1 MADADRAW
9 LEAALLLSRKA
20 EQAFLGMVPQPLPA
34 IVAIDA
40 RCTYLLE
47 DGRVS
52 APVRSRTHGG
62 SATLP
67 NGSEVG
73 VGPISFASHES
84 GGFFAM
90 SLPSV
95 WRAAGVASELGL
107 ERLMDGVLLHELLH
121 VRQSALANAALAR
134 PAQASG
140 IADDLLD
147 DDIIQRHFG
156 TDPAYAIAW
165 AAERDLLFAAAAAPD
180 DDVAR
185 ELAIQALK
193 RMRSRRA
200 RWFSGTNAP
209 FAELDDIFLSLEGM
223 GQWLAYRALLSPEG
237 GQLSAEQALPAI
249 RRGGRQWSQDQ
260 GLALLLT
267 VDRLL
272 PGWQQRAFRD
282 PDWRAERLLAAAV
295 ERRRPTVSERK

>member
-1 MADADRAW
+1 MTDADRVW
-9 LEAALLLSRKA
+9 LERALLRSRQA
-20 EQAFLGMVPQPLPA
+20 EETFLGLAPQPLPR
-34 IVAIDA
+34 IVAIDD

-47 DGRVS
+47 GGRVS
-52 APVRSRTHGG
+52 PPLRSSVHGG

-67 NGSEVG
+67 NGREVG
-73 VGPISFASHES
+73 VGPISFASHEA

-95 WRAAGVASELGL
+95 WRAAGVTSELGL

-121 VRQSALANAALAR
+121 VRQGALASAALAR
-134 PAQASG
+134 PAAASG
-140 IADDLLD
+140 IADDSLD
-147 DDIIQRHFG
+147 DDVIQRRFG
-156 TDPAYAIAW
+156 SDPAYAAAW
-165 AAERDLLFAAAAAPD
+165 AEERDLLFAAAAAPD

-185 ELAIQALK
+185 ALATKALE
-193 RMRSRRA
+193 RLRSRRG
-200 RWFSGTNAP
+200 RWFSGANAP
-209 FAELDDIFLSLEGM
+209 FAELDDIFLSMEGM
-223 GQWLAYRALLSPEG
+223 GQWLAYRALRSPEG
-237 GQLSAEQALPAI
+237 GALPAEQALPAI

-282 PDWRAERLLAAAV
+282 PDWRAERLLAAAL
-295 ERRRPTVSERK
+295 EHQRPTGSELR

>member
-1 MADADRAW
+1 MVDADRVW
-9 LEAALLLSRKA
+9 LENALLQSRRA
-20 EQAFLGMVPQPLPA
+20 EQAFLALAPQPLPT
-34 IVAIDA
+34 IVAIDD

-52 APVRSRTHGG
+52 SPIRTQAHGG

-67 NGSEVG
+67 DGREVD
-73 VGPISFASHES
+73 VGPISFASHEA

-95 WRAAGVASELGL
+95 WRAAGVTSELGL

-134 PAQASG
+134 PTEASG

-147 DDIIQRHFG
+147 DDIIQRQFG
-156 TDPAYAIAW
+156 SDPAYATAW
-165 AAERDLLFAAAAAPD
+165 AEERDLLFAAAAAPD
-180 DDVAR
+180 DDAAR
-185 ELAIQALK
+185 QLAAAALE

-200 RWFSGTNAP
+200 RWLNGANAP
-209 FAELDDIFLSLEGM
+209 FAELDDIFLSMEGM
-223 GQWLAYRALLSPEG
+223 GQWLAYRALRSPEG
-237 GQLSAEQALPAI
+237 GGVSADQALSAI

-272 PGWQQRAFRD
+272 PDWQQRAFRD

-295 ERRRPTVSERK
+295 ER

>member
-1 MADADRAW
+1 MVDADRVW
-9 LEAALLLSRKA
+9 LENALLQSRRA
-20 EQAFLGMVPQPLPA
+20 EQAFLALAPQPLPT
-34 IVAIDA
+34 IVAIDN

-52 APVRSRTHGG
+52 SPIRTQAHGG

-67 NGSEVG
+67 DGREVD
-73 VGPISFASHES
+73 VGPISFASHEA

-95 WRAAGVASELGL
+95 WRAAGVTSELGL

-134 PAQASG
+134 PTEASG

-147 DDIIQRHFG
+147 DDIIQRQFG
-156 TDPAYAIAW
+156 SDPAYATAW
-165 AAERDLLFAAAAAPD
+165 AEERDLLFAAAAAPD
-180 DDVAR
+180 DDAAR
-185 ELAIQALK
+185 QLAAAALE

-200 RWFSGTNAP
+200 RWLSGANAP
-209 FAELDDIFLSLEGM
+209 FAELDDIFLSMEGM
-223 GQWLAYRALLSPEG
+223 GQWLAYRALRSPEG
-237 GQLSAEQALPAI
+237 GGVSADQALPAI

-272 PGWQQRAFRD
+272 PDWQQRAFRD

-295 ERRRPTVSERK
+295 ER

>member
-1 MADADRAW
+1 MVDADWVW
-9 LEAALLLSRKA
+9 LENALLQSRRA
-20 EQAFLGMVPQPLPA
+20 EQAFLALAPQPLPT
-34 IVAIDA
+34 IVAIDD

-52 APVRSRTHGG
+52 SPIRTQAHGG

-67 NGSEVG
+67 DGREVG
-73 VGPISFASHES
+73 VGPISFASHEA

-95 WRAAGVASELGL
+95 WRAAGVTSELGL

-134 PAQASG
+134 PIEASG

-147 DDIIQRHFG
+147 DDIIQRQFG
-156 TDPAYAIAW
+156 SDPAYATAW
-165 AAERDLLFAAAAAPD
+165 AEERDLLFAAAAAPD
-180 DDVAR
+180 DDAAR
-185 ELAIQALK
+185 RLAAAALE

-200 RWFSGTNAP
+200 RWLNGANAP
-209 FAELDDIFLSLEGM
+209 FAELDDIFLSMEGM
-223 GQWLAYRALLSPEG
+223 GQWLAYGALRSPEG
-237 GQLSAEQALPAI
+237 GGVSADQALPAI

-272 PGWQQRAFRD
+272 PDWQQRAFRD

-295 ERRRPTVSERK
+295 ER

>member
-1 MADADRAW
+1 MVDADWVW
-9 LEAALLLSRKA
+9 LENALLQSRRA
-20 EQAFLGMVPQPLPA
+20 EQAFLALAPQPLPT
-34 IVAIDA
+34 IVAIDD

-52 APVRSRTHGG
+52 SPIRTQAHGG

-67 NGSEVG
+67 DGREVD
-73 VGPISFASHES
+73 VGPISFASHEA

-95 WRAAGVASELGL
+95 WRAAGVTSELGL

-134 PAQASG
+134 PTEASG

-147 DDIIQRHFG
+147 DDIIQRQFG
-156 TDPAYAIAW
+156 SDPAYATAW
-165 AAERDLLFAAAAAPD
+165 AEERDLLFAAAAAPD
-180 DDVAR
+180 DDAAR
-185 ELAIQALK
+185 QLAAAALE

-200 RWFSGTNAP
+200 RWLSGANAP
-209 FAELDDIFLSLEGM
+209 FAELDDIFLSMEGM
-223 GQWLAYRALLSPEG
+223 GQWLAYRALRSPEG
-237 GQLSAEQALPAI
+237 GGVSADQALPAI

-272 PGWQQRAFRD
+272 PDWQQRAFRD

-295 ERRRPTVSERK
+295 ER

>member
-1 MADADRAW
+1 MVDADRVW
-9 LEAALLLSRKA
+9 LENALLQSRWA
-20 EQAFLGMVPQPLPA
+20 EQAFLALAPQPLPT
-34 IVAIDA
+34 IVAIDD

-52 APVRSRTHGG
+52 SPIRTQAHGG

-67 NGSEVG
+67 DGREVD
-73 VGPISFASHES
+73 VGPISFASHEA

-95 WRAAGVASELGL
+95 WRAAGVTSELGL

-134 PAQASG
+134 PTEASG

-147 DDIIQRHFG
+147 DDIIQRQFG
-156 TDPAYAIAW
+156 SDPAYATAW
-165 AAERDLLFAAAAAPD
+165 AEERDLLFAAAAAPD
-180 DDVAR
+180 DDAAR
-185 ELAIQALK
+185 QLAAAALE

-200 RWFSGTNAP
+200 RWLNGANAP
-209 FAELDDIFLSLEGM
+209 FAELDDIFLSMEGM
-223 GQWLAYRALLSPEG
+223 GQWLAYRALRSPEG
-237 GQLSAEQALPAI
+237 GGVSADQALSAI

-272 PGWQQRAFRD
+272 PDWQQRAFRD

-295 ERRRPTVSERK
+295 ER